1 MSIKKFIDKIKIKNK
16 AEKIENFIKE
26 NNKKLRQETEKLNLI
41 ISENYDI
48 MTGIGEKEYLWN
60 ILSYKYY
67 TNIKY
72 KYKKKEGYVDNTE
85 DSNLNCYLEKL
96 NKKSTKKIT
105 SENLDIRDVNSI
117 SSCSAYLEGIENTQD
132 VIFVSKILGKISLD
146 DYIEYNGKLPYF
158 LDKQIGRFSIET
170 QKVIEEFEI
179 KKFFDEIKKIENRKE
194 KGVDIQQKTKKFSD
208 EILKRLNDEQIRN
221 IIEIFKRHT
230 HDGLN
235 KIFRRDK
242 NKIVKINF
250 VPYSKEIIWSNSGGA
265 HHFSLIRYLL
275 KNRSTIETFTFK
287 SDLSK
292 FTLYYLENDT
302 INKLFDDVE
311 IFLLPYDNEL
321 LNILRSLPK
330 IKIRTYYE
338 IKIKY
343 PYKLKNG
350 QKIEDTTK
358 NFSFSFVVLLKEE
371 EIHKNLIKILN
382 ENNFY
387 NLKEYY
393 KKYLKEQDENL
404 KSYIKKGWIKEEEI
418 EKIKGLE
425 LS

>member
-1 MSIKKFIDKIKIKNK
+1 MNMKGFIDKIKFKNK
-16 AEKIENFIKE
+16 SVSEKVENFIKE
-26 NNKKLRQETEKLNLI
+26 NDKKLRQEIEKLDSI

-48 MTGIGEKEYLWN
+48 MTGIGEKEYLWD
-60 ILSYKYY
+60 ILSYEFYE
-67 TNIKY
+67 NIKY
-72 KYKKKEGYVDNTE
+72 KKSTKNNEILGYIDNTE
-85 DSNLNCYLEKL
+85 DSKL
-96 NKKSTKKIT
+96 NSYLKKIDKKSTEEI
-105 SENLDIRDVNSI
+105 SSLDFDIRDINSI
-117 SSCSAYLEGIENTQD
+117 NSCSVYLEGIGNSQE
-132 VIFVSKILGKISLD
+132 VIFVSKVLGKISLD
-146 DYIEYNGKLPYF
+146 DYIENNGTLLHF
-158 LDKQIGRFSIET
+158 LEKEFKQFSKDI
-170 QKVIEEFEI
+170 Q
-179 KKFFDEIKKIENRKE
+179 KKIKL
-194 KGVDIQQKTKKFSD
+194 FSK
-208 EILKRLNDEQIRN
+208 EILENLNDGEVSS
-221 IIEIFKRHT
+221 IIEIFKKHPEN
-230 HDGLN
+230 GLSD
-235 KIFRRDK
+235 IFKREK
-242 NKIVKINF
+242 NIEISF
-250 VPYSKEIIWSNSGGA
+250 VPYNQEIRWHNSGA
-265 HHFSLIRYLL
+265 SHHFSLIRYLL
-275 KNRSTIETFTFK
+275 KKRPAVETFIFN

-387 NLKEYY
+387 NLKKYY

>member
-1 MSIKKFIDKIKIKNK
+1 M
-16 AEKIENFIKE
+16 
-26 NNKKLRQETEKLNLI
+26 
-41 ISENYDI
+41 
-48 MTGIGEKEYLWN
+48 
-60 ILSYKYY
+60 
-67 TNIKY
+67 
-72 KYKKKEGYVDNTE
+72 
-85 DSNLNCYLEKL
+85 NCYLEKL

-146 DYIEYNGKLPYF
+146 DYIENNGTLLHF
-158 LDKQIGRFSIET
+158 LELEKEFKQFSE
-170 QKVIEEFEI
+170 
-179 KKFFDEIKKIENRKE
+179 
-194 KGVDIQQKTKKFSD
+194 DIQGKIKLFSK
-208 EILKRLNDEQIRN
+208 EVLKNLDDSEVSS

-230 HDGLN
+230 EDSLN

-242 NKIVKINF
+242 DKVVRINF
-250 VPYSKEIIWSNSGGA
+250 VPYSQEIIWGNSGGA

-275 KNRSTIETFTFK
+275 KNRPTIETFTFK

-387 NLKEYY
+387 NLKKYY